1 MTRSLNVTSLVAGLA
16 LVALGVLIVM
26 DADGSIDLGFAYM
39 APALVAA
46 LGAILLASGL
56 AAHGRRRGSDDQR

>member
-1 MTRSLNVTSLVAGLA
+1 MSRSPNVTSLVAGLA
-16 LVALGVLIVM
+16 LIALGALVVM
-26 DADGSIDLGFAYM
+26 DADGSLDLGFAYM

-56 AAHGRRRGSDDQR
+56 AARGRRPG

>member
-1 MTRSLNVTSLVAGLA
+1 MSRSPNLTALVAGLA
-16 LVALGVLIVM
+16 LVALGVLLVL

-56 AAHGRRRGSDDQR
+56 AAHGRRRD

>member
-1 MTRSLNVTSLVAGLA
+1 MTRSPDVTSMAAGLS
-16 LVALGVLIVM
+16 LVALGVLIVL

-39 APALVAA
+39 APAIAAA

-56 AAHGRRRGSDDQR
+56 AAHGRRRGRDDQR

>member
-1 MTRSLNVTSLVAGLA
+1 MTRSPNVTSLVAGLV
-16 LVALGVLIVM
+16 LVALGALLVM

-46 LGAILLASGL
+46 LGAILLAGGL
-56 AAHGRRRGSDDQR
+56 AAHGRRRD

>member
-1 MTRSLNVTSLVAGLA
+1 MKRSPNVAALAAGLV
-16 LVALGVLIVM
+16 LIALGALLVM
-26 DADGSIDLGFAYM
+26 DADGSIDLGFAYT

-56 AAHGRRRGSDDQR
+56 AARGRRRG